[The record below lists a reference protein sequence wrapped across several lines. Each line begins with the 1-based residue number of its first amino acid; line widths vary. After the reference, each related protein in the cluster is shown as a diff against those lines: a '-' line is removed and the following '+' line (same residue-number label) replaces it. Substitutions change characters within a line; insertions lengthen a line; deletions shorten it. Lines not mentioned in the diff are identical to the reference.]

1 MSEYVDP
8 ISKAKRVLA
17 DKKNVKFRVSNLT
30 VEPAE
35 YFTFDTKEELFEK
48 MIELNSLDKFG
59 VVRFRMNSH
68 PFLGDV
74 HLFPHSVV
82 SKDDRGLECK
92 RIFYSQETAC
102 HKDGFHERF
111 LVDY

>member
-17 DKKNVKFRVSNLT
+17 DKKNVKFRVSDFT
-30 VEPAE
+30 VKPAE
-35 YFTFDTKEELFEK
+35 YFTFNTKEELFEK

-59 VVRFRMNSH
+59 VVRFRMKPH
-68 PFLGDV
+68 PFLGNV
-74 HLFPHSVV
+74 HMFPYSIV
-82 SKDDRGLECK
+82 SENEEGLECE
-92 RIFYSQETAC
+92 RMFYSQSTAC